1 MRFFLLFF
9 ITLFY
14 AEFSFALEWLE
25 GLNEVSQFNSEI
37 LSAKNLLQSSQFQEK
52 AAKSGFLPK
61 VDASAGTNYGT
72 SSVNPRAIKTNALSL
87 TATENLFSGYSD
99 ASKLDQAKYARAGLE
114 ASLQS
119 VQAKASY
126 DYKSA
131 FMNLLYA
138 QKYILLANDIIKR
151 RESNFKLVQLRFESG
166 RENIG
171 SLHLSKAYLV
181 QAKYDYLIATNALSV
196 AQSQLAKVL
205 GRSESEGLEV
215 SGTVPVTNPH
225 ANKLSFKDLVLTTP
239 EYQRAFIEEKISLA
253 AIDSANSNFY
263 PNLNLSQSIGRTNRD
278 SGTWNNTWSIGAEIS
293 FPLFDGGKDYY
304 ASKSSH
310 ELYRASVMSKRNIQD
325 GGVVKLK
332 DAYAKYIEAIAK
344 LEVDQAF
351 VEAGNF
357 RERIAKEKYNNGLLT
372 FDEWDIIE
380 NDLITR
386 QKALVQAE
394 RERVVAE
401 ALWEQVQGK
410 GVLQ

>member
-1 MRFFLLFF
+1 MRFVLLFSMTF
-9 ITLFY
+9 FY
-14 AEFSFALEWLE
+14 VEPLYALEWSE
-25 GLNEVSQFNSEI
+25 GLKEVSKFNPEI
-37 LSAKNLLQSSQFQEK
+37 LLAKNLLQSSQFQEK

-61 VDASAGTNYGT
+61 VAASAGTNYGT
-72 SSVNPRAIKTNALSL
+72 SSVNVQAVKTNSLAL
-87 TATENLFSGYSD
+87 TAVENLFSGYSD
-99 ASKLDQAKYARAGLE
+99 SLKLNQAQYTREGWE

-119 VQAKASY
+119 ALAKASY

-151 RESNFKLVQLRFESG
+151 REANFKLVQLRFESG

-171 SLHLSKAYLV
+171 SLHLSKAYLA
-181 QAKYDYLIATNALSV
+181 QAKYDYLIATNALSL

-205 GRSESEGLEV
+205 GRSEYEGLEV

-225 ANKLSFKDLVLTTP
+225 ANKLSFKDLVFTTP
-239 EYQRAFIEEKISLA
+239 EYQRALTEEKISLA
-253 AIDSANSNFY
+253 AIDSANANFY
-263 PNLNLSQSIGRTNRD
+263 PGLNLSQSIGRANRD
-278 SGTWNNTWSIGAEIS
+278 SGAWINTWSIGAEIS

-351 VEAGNF
+351 VEAGSF

-380 NDLITR
+380 NDLIAR